1 MDATMLR
8 RISERLRKGEQLL
21 LILLPIQ
28 CLLAI
33 KYRVV
38 RCDTTVFVWSE
49 VSILHAYSPLA
60 KLSLALSEAACRATH
75 S

>member
-21 LILLPIQ
+21 LILLPTQ
-28 CLLAI
+28 CLLAV
-33 KYRVV
+33 KYCVV
-38 RCDTTVFVWSE
+38 RCDTAFFVWSE
-49 VSILHAYSPLA
+49 VSILHAYSTLV
-60 KLSLALSEAACRATH
+60 KLSIALSEAACRVTH